1 MSKSR
6 VVVTVIGPDR
16 IGIVADVA
24 GLLARHRAN
33 ILDINQKVMG
43 GDIFAM
49 IMLTDIREMTVDFAA
64 LKQLL
69 EEKGRELGLK
79 IHAQHEDVF
88 QFMHRI

>member
-1 MSKSR
+1 MKESR

-24 GLLARHRAN
+24 SLLAKQNVN

-49 IMLTDIREMTVDFAA
+49 TMLTDISKATIDFGK
-64 LKQLL
+64 LKKVL
-69 EEKGRELGLK
+69 EEKGKELGLK
-79 IHAQHEDVF
+79 IIAQHEEIF
-88 QFMHRI
+88 KYMHRI

>member
-1 MSKSR
+1 MSESR

-24 GLLARHRAN
+24 GLLAKHSVN

-49 IMLTDIREMTVDFAA
+49 TMLTDIKKTTVDFAG
-64 LKQLL
+64 LKKLL

-79 IHAQHEDVF
+79 IHAQHEDIF
-88 QFMHRI
+88 RFMHRI

>member
-1 MSKSR
+1 MSESR

-24 GLLARHRAN
+24 TLLARQNAN

-49 IMLTDIREMTVDFAA
+49 TMLTDMKKTTVAFAE
-64 LKQLL
+64 LKRLL
-69 EEKGRELGLK
+69 EEKGGELGLK
-79 IHAQHEDVF
+79 IHAQHEDIF
-88 QFMHRI
+88 KFMHRI